1 MSNQDLEKIWEE
13 FENINDVYPVT
24 NSVQAR
30 LDLLE
35 RVKTLLKM
43 IQNIEMT

>member
-1 MSNQDLEKIWEE
+1 MGIQDLEKIWEE
-13 FENINDVYPVT
+13 FESINESYPVT

-30 LDLLE
+30 LALLE
-35 RVKTLLKM
+35 RVRTLMKM